1 METWQLTS
9 WPTVDII
16 LRLLIATFLGAAM
29 GYERERADKP
39 AGLRTNILV
48 CVGAALITAVSKN
61 GFSDSFDPSRV
72 AAGIVVGIGFL
83 GAGTIIR
90 HETKVVG
97 LTTAA
102 TIWVVA
108 GIGLAIGCGLY
119 VPGLV
124 TAVIGFL
131 VLRLPRYK
139 SDHD

>member
-48 CVGAALITAVSKN
+48 CVGAALITAVSIN